1 MNIIEEIDTSISE
14 KLANEKLKQS
24 VLITLFSYI
33 GSVFSILVF
42 LIILFFYFKEK
53 SFVIES
59 ICSLAYATGIV
70 FVLKFTVKRQ
80 RNTSNIDKFRQKVD
94 PYSFPSGHISRIFAV
109 ISPFY
114 SLLYVSITTSILGSL
129 AAFARISKGY
139 HYLSDCIVG
148 SIIGVASSFLAKMT
162 LKFLSTLIFQ

>member
-1 MNIIEEIDTSISE
+1 MNIIERIDTSISE

-42 LIILFFYFKEK
+42 LIILFFCFKEK

-70 FVLKFTVKRQ
+70 FILKFTVKRQ

-94 PYSFPSGHISRIFAV
+94 PYSLPESAKDI
-109 ISPFY
+109 
-114 SLLYVSITTSILGSL
+114 ITSAIAL
-129 AAFARISKGY
+129 
-139 HYLSDCIVG
+139 
-148 SIIGVASSFLAKMT
+148 
-162 LKFLSTLIFQ
+162 